1 MRLRYRIP
9 GFGMAA
15 GLLSSGSSST
25 WAVAV
30 LALCP
35 VSVLATAIPAKGQAG
50 LVCASWIGNDAVTAS
65 AALAS

>member
-35 VSVLATAIPAKGQAG
+35 VSVLATANPRERAGVFPA
-50 LVCASWIGNDAVTAS
+50 
-65 AALAS
+65 